1 LEGSLGNSER
11 IRVVLADDHTMFRQG
26 IREMLDTGGDIEV
39 VGEAENG
46 EEAVDLVRRERP
58 DVMLLD
64 VEMPVLGAQ
73 GVMDRL
79 FEGVPTPLPSI
90 VVVTMHDDP
99 RLVRDLLARGASAFL
114 TKSASLEELLG
125 AVRAAAESRI
135 TAGGQVLVAPQ
146 EVLDR
151 MGNEADGLSDRELE
165 VLLQA
170 ARGLSNRQIAG
181 SLHLSEA
188 TVKRHLANIYP
199 KLGVSSRTE
208 AVKTAL
214 ANGWISTRDLSG

>member
-1 LEGSLGNSER
+1 MDSVAAVGS
-11 IRVVLADDHTMFRQG
+11 IRVVLADDHKMFREG
-26 IREMLDTGGDIEV
+26 VREMLATDEGIEV

-46 EEAVDLVRRERP
+46 EEAVALAKRLHP

-64 VEMPVLGAQ
+64 VEMPVMGAQ
-73 GVMDRL
+73 GAMDRL
-79 FEGVPTPLPSI
+79 FGELSPPPRV

-99 RLVRDLLARGASAFL
+99 RLVRDLLARGASAYL
-114 TKSASLEELLG
+114 TKSASLQELLS
-125 AVRAAAESRI
+125 AVRSAAAG
-135 TAGGQVLVAPQ
+135 TGGDALVVPH

-151 MGNEADGLSDRELE
+151 LGDEADILSDRELE

-170 ARGLSNRQIAG
+170 ARGMSNRQIAG

-199 KLGVSSRTE
+199 KLGVVSRTE
-208 AVKTAL
+208 AVRVAL
-214 ANGWISTRDLSG
+214 SNGWISTRELGG

>member
-1 LEGSLGNSER
+1 MDKSPENAGR
-11 IRVVLADDHTMFRQG
+11 VRVVIADDHTMFRQG

-46 EEAVDLVRRERP
+46 GQAVELVKRERP

-64 VEMPVLGAQ
+64 VEMPVLGAR
-73 GVMDRL
+73 GVIDRL
-79 FEGVPTPLPSI
+79 FEEVTPPLPSI

-114 TKSASLEELLG
+114 TKSASLKELLG
-125 AVRAAAESRI
+125 AVRAAAESKI
-135 TAGGQVLVAPQ
+135 TAGGQVLVAPR
-146 EVLDR
+146 EVLDSLD
-151 MGNEADGLSDRELE
+151 NQANGLSDRELE

-199 KLGVSSRTE
+199 KLGVGSRTE
-208 AVKTAL
+208 AVRTAL
-214 ANGWISTRDLSG
+214 ERGWISTRDLSG